1 MQPPGRQLSQQRKA
15 EGLRRAVTASDEAI
29 TRYSRQI
36 DAMATG
42 LSRLIKRLDSIE
54 LRLNR
59 AGKRDPRRPGVLGA
73 TVSSSNSSHVPC
85 GRASQSDWRS

>member
-1 MQPPGRQLSQQRKA
+1 MQPPRRQLPQQQKA

-42 LSRLIKRLDSIE
+42 LSRLIKRLEAIE

-59 AGKRDPRRPGVLGA
+59 AGKRDPKE
-73 TVSSSNSSHVPC
+73 
-85 GRASQSDWRS
+85 

>member
-1 MQPPGRQLSQQRKA
+1 MQPPGRQLPQRRKA
-15 EGLRRAVTASDEAI
+15 EGLRRAVTASD

-42 LSRLIKRLDSIE
+42 LSRLIKRLEAIE

-59 AGKRDPRRPGVLGA
+59 AGKRDPKE
-73 TVSSSNSSHVPC
+73 
-85 GRASQSDWRS
+85 